1 MEASRALIGRLRRSG
16 TRSRFS
22 CLGVC
27 GGIDTDTACAPPPP
41 TVSLFVQFALL
52 RLVKL
57 DLEAEP
63 DLTGV
68 RYPQAAH
75 TQGWSCSLD
84 AGPNGA
90 NTHCIHTT
98 AGSPY
103 DIGDFDRGDSPM
115 R

>member
-1 MEASRALIGRLRRSG
+1 MSAEGSILTPRARRH
-16 TRSRFS
+16 
-22 CLGVC
+22 LQL
-27 GGIDTDTACAPPPP
+27 PPC
-41 TVSLFVQFALL
+41 FVQFALL

>member
-1 MEASRALIGRLRRSG
+1 MSAEGSRLTPRARRHLHLSP
-16 TRSRFS
+16 
-22 CLGVC
+22 C
-27 GGIDTDTACAPPPP
+27 
-41 TVSLFVQFALL
+41 FVQFALL